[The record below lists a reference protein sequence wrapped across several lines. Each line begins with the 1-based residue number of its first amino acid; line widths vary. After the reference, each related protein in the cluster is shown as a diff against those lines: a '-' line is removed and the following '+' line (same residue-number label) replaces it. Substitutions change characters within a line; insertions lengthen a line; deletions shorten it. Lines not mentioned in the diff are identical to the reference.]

1 MQYLRPWRVLPL
13 PPIDQ
18 RLVAAMAAEFPDR
31 APDLD
36 WSDKEIMFR
45 AGQVSVIRW
54 LGQKYEEQQE
64 DLLATMELGGH
75 N

>member
-1 MQYLRPWRVLPL
+1 MFPL
-13 PPIDQ
+13 PAIDQ

-36 WSDKEIMFR
+36 WGDKEIMFR
-45 AGQVSVIRW
+45 AGQVSVVRW
-54 LGQKYEEQQE
+54 LATKYEQQQE
-64 DLLATMELGGH
+64 DMLTTMELGGH

>member
-1 MQYLRPWRVLPL
+1 MLPL
-13 PPIDQ
+13 PPIDE

-36 WSDKEIMFR
+36 WTDKEIMFR
-45 AGQVSVIRW
+45 AGSVHVVRW
-54 LGQKYEEQQE
+54 LASKHAEQQE
-64 DLLATMELGGH
+64 DLLTTMELGGH

>member
-1 MQYLRPWRVLPL
+1 MLPL
-13 PPIDQ
+13 PPIDE

-45 AGQVSVIRW
+45 AGQVAVIRW
-54 LGQKYEEQQE
+54 LVQKHEQQQE
-64 DLLATMELGGH
+64 DLLTTMELGGH

>member
-1 MQYLRPWRVLPL
+1 VLPL
-13 PPIDQ
+13 PPIDE

-45 AGQVSVIRW
+45 AGQVAVIRW
-54 LGQKYEEQQE
+54 LAQKHEQQQE
-64 DLLATMELGGH
+64 DLLTTMELGGH

>member
-1 MQYLRPWRVLPL
+1 VLPL
-13 PPIDQ
+13 PPIDE

-45 AGQVSVIRW
+45 AGQVAVIRW
-54 LGQKYEEQQE
+54 MTKKHEEQQE
-64 DLLATMELGGH
+64 DLLTTMELGGH

>member
-1 MQYLRPWRVLPL
+1 MPA
-13 PPIDQ
+13 IDQ

-36 WSDKEIMFR
+36 WGDKEIMFR
-45 AGQVSVIRW
+45 AGQVSVVRW
-54 LGQKYEEQQE
+54 LATKYEQQQE
-64 DLLATMELGGH
+64 DMLTTMELGGH

>member
-1 MQYLRPWRVLPL
+1 
-13 PPIDQ
+13 
-18 RLVAAMAAEFPDR
+18 MATEFPDR

-45 AGQVSVIRW
+45 AGQVSVVRW
-54 LGQKYEEQQE
+54 LAMKHQEQQE
-64 DLLATMELGGH
+64 DILIPMELGGH

>member
-1 MQYLRPWRVLPL
+1 VLPL
-13 PPIDQ
+13 PPIDE

-36 WSDKEIMFR
+36 WSDKEIMLR
-45 AGQVSVIRW
+45 AGQVAVIRW
-54 LGQKYEEQQE
+54 MTKKHEEQQE
-64 DLLATMELGGH
+64 DLLTTMELGGH

>member
-1 MQYLRPWRVLPL
+1 M
-13 PPIDQ
+13 
-18 RLVAAMAAEFPDR
+18 AALAAEFPDR
-31 APDLD
+31 SPDLD

-45 AGQVSVIRW
+45 AGQVAVVRW
-54 LGQKYEEQQE
+54 LAKKHEEQQE

>member
-1 MQYLRPWRVLPL
+1 M
-13 PPIDQ
+13 
-18 RLVAAMAAEFPDR
+18 AAMAAEFPDR

-36 WSDKEIMFR
+36 WGDKEIMYR

-54 LGQKYEEQQE
+54 LAKKCEEQQE
-64 DLLATMELGGH
+64 DLRTTMELGGH